1 MGMGILMA
9 PEYVGASPRARAAA
23 LVAHGCGTWRRA
35 IGRHGRMLCWDCHD
49 TRTRDTAVPA
59 SITDVHGPGGME
71 YAQWDRCRGGMGRD
85 DAALLRA
92 VDQHQQ
98 RELKRSTH
106 CSTEGLSSSFARSAR
121 TWRREGRRGRDGRA
135 RRFCFFFKNNFEKR
149 EREGSWVLLCNEC
162 GRLHCP
168 GAALRKSLGLAHS
181 LPCGSCQ
188 APSILVVSFHREAAR
203 SPQEDGDVG
212 DPPVP
217 SAETNG
223 SNCRKAVRAE
233 LSSLLLLESQ
243 RTH

>member
-1 MGMGILMA
+1 
-9 PEYVGASPRARAAA
+9 
-23 LVAHGCGTWRRA
+23 
-35 IGRHGRMLCWDCHD
+35 
-49 TRTRDTAVPA
+49 
-59 SITDVHGPGGME
+59 
-71 YAQWDRCRGGMGRD
+71 
-85 DAALLRA
+85 
-92 VDQHQQ
+92 
-98 RELKRSTH
+98 
-106 CSTEGLSSSFARSAR
+106 
-121 TWRREGRRGRDGRA
+121 
-135 RRFCFFFKNNFEKR
+135 
-149 EREGSWVLLCNEC
+149 VLLCNEC

-188 APSILVVSFHREAAR
+188 APCILRATFHGEAAR
-203 SPQEDGDVG
+203 SPPKKTELSMG